1 MEFFYARKQ
10 REDEHMTILVTGGA
24 GYIGSHTCLELQ
36 NAGYEVVVVDD
47 LRNSDAQ
54 SLKRVEELTGKPVTF
69 YQFDVRDEARLH
81 EVFSQHR
88 IASVIHFA
96 GMKAVGESVDI
107 PLTYYD
113 NNLGS
118 TMALCRVMKKHGVNN
133 FIFSSSATVY
143 AQDNEMPLNENGR
156 LGCTN
161 PYGWTKFMGEQIL
174 KDIALA
180 DPSFSVVLLRYFNP
194 IGAHESGRIGEDPA
208 GIPNNLL
215 PYITQTALGRLKRLT
230 VHGNDYD
237 TVDGT
242 GVRDYIHVVDL
253 ARGHL
258 KALEYAARNRGC
270 QAVNLGTGQGYSVL
284 QILHAFESE
293 NGVQVPYTIGPRRPG
308 DIATVYADPQKARD
322 LLHWEAQLGIAD
334 MVRDAWRWQKQN
346 PQGYRE

>member
-47 LRNSDAQ
+47 LRNSDAK
-54 SLKRVEELTGKPVTF
+54 SLERVAELTGKPITF

-81 EVFSQHR
+81 EVFSKHR

-96 GMKAVGESVDI
+96 GMKAVGESVHI

-258 KALEYAARNRGC
+258 KALEYAAQNRGC